1 MKNLLGKTNESISRI
16 GFGAMRLPTYV
27 INGKEMID
35 EDHSTELIYKAYEKG
50 IDYFDTAP
58 YYCDCMS
65 EKLVGK
71 ALKKVRQRIK
81 IATKLPWEHITS
93 KDEVRIWVEKSLK
106 ELDTDYIDFY
116 QLWSLKAD
124 GYYNFCIKCGIMDEL
139 LRLKNEGLIHH
150 LGFSFHNEPDDVY
163 KILDDNELLETMLI
177 RNNIYYDHC
186 RKQIDYAY
194 DKGIG
199 IINMGAFCSFTPEPT
214 EFRKLA
220 SENGYNPY
228 ELALKYLLQNNKY
241 TCILS
246 SFNSIERIEKTFGF
260 LDNIDLDYKC

>member
-1 MKNLLGKTNESISRI
+1 MYS
-16 GFGAMRLPTYV
+16 
-27 INGKEMID
+27 
-35 EDHSTELIYKAYEKG
+35 AYEKG

-71 ALKKVRQRIK
+71 ALKPVRKKVK
-81 IATKLPWEHITS
+81 IATKLPWEHIKT
-93 KDEVRIWVEKSLK
+93 KDEVRQWVEKSLK

-124 GYYNFCIKCGIMDEL
+124 GYENFCVKCGVMDEL
-139 LRLKNEGLIHH
+139 QKLKSEGLIRHI
-150 LGFSFHNEPDDVY
+150 GFTFHNEPDDIY
-163 KILDDNELLETMLI
+163 RILQNDNIFETMLV

-186 RKQIDYAY
+186 AKQIDYAY

-199 IINMGAFCSFTPEPT
+199 IINMGAFCSFVPEPVQ
-214 EFRKLA
+214 FRESA
-220 SENGYNPY
+220 SQKGYNPY
-228 ELALKYLLQNNKY
+228 ELALKYLLKNDKY

-246 SFNSIERIEKTFGF
+246 SFNSIERLENTFAF
-260 LDNIDLDYKC
+260 LDNTELDAGGKQVIDAFLSNYQG